1 MSAEHADDFHARDI
15 GFSVAHVYHLRE
27 RDAFLVFRDTFIDLV
42 SVPRAENSLVD
53 FEDELRL
60 GRVVNSDSRPFSL
73 ALGVVDECACENVLE
88 LFGDRATF
96 DDFLKSGGIDV
107 MLDPHPSALSV
118 FIDKVE
124 PRSHALEEF
133 DILSEFLE
141 LAAFQLDIILL
152 GLIYHQFHVGQ
163 DIARI
168 LSCRDAVTHFPE
180 FLRRLAYGLDESE
193 LLHVSRGKRAVEIVN
208 QCNNWFSRHNRMNL
222 KSLAMPNKC
231 GMLLHKY
238 NGKLLNLRLIHKD
251 INAMEHYFARLQN
264 AVRLYW
270 EKPAVCNYRGESF
283 TYGQLATQ
291 IERFHIFFEA
301 CGLKK
306 GDRIAIC
313 AKNTARM
320 AVSFLSVNTYE
331 TVVVPILSDFTP
343 ESVNH
348 LVDHSESLILMTD
361 NDIWA
366 KLDIKAM
373 PRLKA
378 VVSVNDF
385 TLLYVSDEKVR
396 EAFASVSERFAQKY
410 PMGFTGEN
418 VTYNTDNWDDLDI
431 INYTSGT
438 TSSPK
443 GVMLTYKALSATID
457 FGQRHIPSSD
467 KFTMVS
473 MLPMAHMYGLVYEF
487 LYPLCNGTSITFL
500 GKTPSP
506 TLLLSAM
513 RDVKPYLLITVP
525 LVMEKVFKSAIKPV
539 VEKPVMK
546 VLTRIP
552 GIKSLLF
559 KKIREKLLSA
569 LGGNL
574 QMIIMGGAPLNPE
587 VEKWFK
593 KLGLP
598 YTVGYGMTEAAP
610 LLAYEPCDSYVPG
623 SCGKSVDCATVR
635 IDSDDPQHVVG
646 EIQAKGD
653 NICLGYYKAP
663 EATAAAFTEDGYLK
677 TGDLGI
683 IDAEGNIFIK
693 GRSKS
698 MILSANGQNIYP
710 EEVEAVVNNQ
720 DYVVESVVV
729 DRASKLVALIYL
741 DQDAIRKNGLD
752 AETVADIPERV
763 RIASNRALPSYSQLQ
778 KVEVV
783 DKPFE
788 KTPKMSIKRF
798 MYK

>member
-1 MSAEHADDFHARDI
+1 
-15 GFSVAHVYHLRE
+15 
-27 RDAFLVFRDTFIDLV
+27 
-42 SVPRAENSLVD
+42 
-53 FEDELRL
+53 
-60 GRVVNSDSRPFSL
+60 
-73 ALGVVDECACENVLE
+73 
-88 LFGDRATF
+88 
-96 DDFLKSGGIDV
+96 
-107 MLDPHPSALSV
+107 
-118 FIDKVE
+118 
-124 PRSHALEEF
+124 
-133 DILSEFLE
+133 
-141 LAAFQLDIILL
+141 
-152 GLIYHQFHVGQ
+152 
-163 DIARI
+163 
-168 LSCRDAVTHFPE
+168 
-180 FLRRLAYGLDESE
+180 
-193 LLHVSRGKRAVEIVN
+193 
-208 QCNNWFSRHNRMNL
+208 
-222 KSLAMPNKC
+222 
-231 GMLLHKY
+231 
-238 NGKLLNLRLIHKD
+238 
-251 INAMEHYFARLQN
+251 MEHYFARLQN
-264 AVRLYW
+264 AIRLYW
-270 EKPAVCNYRGESF
+270 DKPAVCNYRGETF

-348 LVDHSESLILMTD
+348 LVDHSESLMLFTD
-361 NDIWA
+361 SDIWA
-366 KLDIKAM
+366 KLDKPKM
-373 PRLKA
+373 PLVKA
-378 VVSVNDF
+378 VISVNDF
-385 TLLYVSDEKVR
+385 TLLYADNDDVKKAYAAISET
-396 EAFASVSERFAQKY
+396 FASRY

-438 TSSPK
+438 TSAPK

-457 FGQRHIPSSD
+457 FGQRYIPSSD

-506 TLLLSAM
+506 SLLLSAM
-513 RDVKPYLLITVP
+513 HDVKPYLLITVP

-539 VEKPVMK
+539 LDKPVMK

-552 GIKSLLF
+552 GINSLIF

-593 KLGLP
+593 RIGLP

-610 LLAYEPCDSYVPG
+610 LLAYEACTSYVPG
-623 SCGKSVDCATVR
+623 SCGRSVDCAVVR
-635 IDSDDPQHVVG
+635 IDSEDPQHVVG

-653 NICLGYYKAP
+653 NVCIGYYKNP
-663 EATAAAFTEDGYLK
+663 EATAAAFTEDGFLK

-683 IDAEGNIFIK
+683 IDANGNIFIR

-729 DRASKLVALIYL
+729 DRASKLVALVYL
-741 DQDAIRKNGLD
+741 DGDAMKKAGLD
-752 AETVADIPERV
+752 EETVADLHETI
-763 RIASNRALPSYSQLQ
+763 RINANKALPSYSQLQ

>member
-1 MSAEHADDFHARDI
+1 
-15 GFSVAHVYHLRE
+15 
-27 RDAFLVFRDTFIDLV
+27 
-42 SVPRAENSLVD
+42 
-53 FEDELRL
+53 
-60 GRVVNSDSRPFSL
+60 
-73 ALGVVDECACENVLE
+73 
-88 LFGDRATF
+88 
-96 DDFLKSGGIDV
+96 
-107 MLDPHPSALSV
+107 
-118 FIDKVE
+118 
-124 PRSHALEEF
+124 
-133 DILSEFLE
+133 
-141 LAAFQLDIILL
+141 
-152 GLIYHQFHVGQ
+152 
-163 DIARI
+163 
-168 LSCRDAVTHFPE
+168 
-180 FLRRLAYGLDESE
+180 
-193 LLHVSRGKRAVEIVN
+193 
-208 QCNNWFSRHNRMNL
+208 
-222 KSLAMPNKC
+222 
-231 GMLLHKY
+231 
-238 NGKLLNLRLIHKD
+238 
-251 INAMEHYFARLQN
+251 MEHYFARLQN
-264 AVRLYW
+264 AIRLYW
-270 EKPAVCNYRGESF
+270 DKPAVCNYRGETF

-348 LVDHSESLILMTD
+348 LVDHSESLMLFTD
-361 NDIWA
+361 SDIWA
-366 KLDIKAM
+366 KLDKSKM
-373 PRLKA
+373 PLVKA
-378 VVSVNDF
+378 VISVNDF
-385 TLLYVSDEKVR
+385 TLLYADNDEVKKAYAAIS
-396 EAFASVSERFAQKY
+396 ETFASRY

-438 TSSPK
+438 TSAPK

-457 FGQRHIPSSD
+457 FGQRYIPSSD

-506 TLLLSAM
+506 SLLLSAM
-513 RDVKPYLLITVP
+513 HDVRPYLLITVP

-539 VEKPVMK
+539 LDKPVMK

-552 GIKSLLF
+552 GINSLIF

-593 KLGLP
+593 RIGLP

-610 LLAYEPCDSYVPG
+610 LLAYEACTSYVPG
-623 SCGKSVDCATVR
+623 SCGRSVDCAVVR
-635 IDSDDPQHVVG
+635 IDSEDPQHVVG

-653 NICLGYYKAP
+653 NVCIGYYKNP
-663 EATAAAFTEDGYLK
+663 EATAAAFTEDGFLK

-683 IDAEGNIFIK
+683 IDANGNIFIR

-729 DRASKLVALIYL
+729 DRAGKLVALVYL
-741 DQDAIRKNGLD
+741 DGDAMKKAGLD
-752 AETVADIPERV
+752 EETVADLHETI
-763 RIASNRALPSYSQLQ
+763 RINANKALPSYSQLQ

>member
-1 MSAEHADDFHARDI
+1 
-15 GFSVAHVYHLRE
+15 
-27 RDAFLVFRDTFIDLV
+27 
-42 SVPRAENSLVD
+42 
-53 FEDELRL
+53 
-60 GRVVNSDSRPFSL
+60 
-73 ALGVVDECACENVLE
+73 
-88 LFGDRATF
+88 
-96 DDFLKSGGIDV
+96 
-107 MLDPHPSALSV
+107 
-118 FIDKVE
+118 
-124 PRSHALEEF
+124 
-133 DILSEFLE
+133 
-141 LAAFQLDIILL
+141 
-152 GLIYHQFHVGQ
+152 
-163 DIARI
+163 
-168 LSCRDAVTHFPE
+168 
-180 FLRRLAYGLDESE
+180 
-193 LLHVSRGKRAVEIVN
+193 
-208 QCNNWFSRHNRMNL
+208 
-222 KSLAMPNKC
+222 
-231 GMLLHKY
+231 
-238 NGKLLNLRLIHKD
+238 
-251 INAMEHYFARLQN
+251 MEHYFARLQN
-264 AVRLYW
+264 AIRLYW
-270 EKPAVCNYRGESF
+270 DKPAVCNYRGETF

-348 LVDHSESLILMTD
+348 LVDHSESQMLFTD
-361 NDIWA
+361 SDIWA
-366 KLDIKAM
+366 KLDKSKM
-373 PRLKA
+373 PLVKA
-378 VVSVNDF
+378 VISVNDF
-385 TLLYVSDEKVR
+385 TLLYADNDEVKKAYAAIS
-396 EAFASVSERFAQKY
+396 ETFASRY

-418 VTYNTDNWDDLDI
+418 VTYNTDNWDDLDL

-438 TSSPK
+438 TSAPK

-457 FGQRHIPSSD
+457 FGQRYIPSSD
-467 KFTMVS
+467 KFRMVS

-506 TLLLSAM
+506 SLLLSAM
-513 RDVKPYLLITVP
+513 HDVKPYLLITVP

-539 VEKPVMK
+539 LDKPVMK

-552 GIKSLLF
+552 GINSLIF

-593 KLGLP
+593 RIGLP

-610 LLAYEPCDSYVPG
+610 LLAYEACTSYVPG
-623 SCGKSVDCATVR
+623 SCGRSVDCAIVR
-635 IDSDDPQHVVG
+635 IDSEDPQHVVG

-653 NICLGYYKAP
+653 NVCIGYYKNP
-663 EATAAAFTEDGYLK
+663 EATAAAFTEDGFLK

-683 IDAEGNIFIK
+683 IDANGNIFIR

-729 DRASKLVALIYL
+729 DRAGKLVALVYL
-741 DQDAIRKNGLD
+741 DEDAMKKAGLD
-752 AETVADIPERV
+752 EETVADLHETI
-763 RIASNRALPSYSQLQ
+763 RINANKALPSYSQLQ

>member
-1 MSAEHADDFHARDI
+1 
-15 GFSVAHVYHLRE
+15 
-27 RDAFLVFRDTFIDLV
+27 
-42 SVPRAENSLVD
+42 
-53 FEDELRL
+53 
-60 GRVVNSDSRPFSL
+60 
-73 ALGVVDECACENVLE
+73 
-88 LFGDRATF
+88 
-96 DDFLKSGGIDV
+96 
-107 MLDPHPSALSV
+107 
-118 FIDKVE
+118 
-124 PRSHALEEF
+124 
-133 DILSEFLE
+133 
-141 LAAFQLDIILL
+141 
-152 GLIYHQFHVGQ
+152 
-163 DIARI
+163 
-168 LSCRDAVTHFPE
+168 
-180 FLRRLAYGLDESE
+180 
-193 LLHVSRGKRAVEIVN
+193 
-208 QCNNWFSRHNRMNL
+208 
-222 KSLAMPNKC
+222 
-231 GMLLHKY
+231 
-238 NGKLLNLRLIHKD
+238 
-251 INAMEHYFARLQN
+251 MEHYFARLQN
-264 AVRLYW
+264 AIRLYW
-270 EKPAVCNYRGESF
+270 DKPAVCNYRGETFS
-283 TYGQLATQ
+283 YGQLATQ

-348 LVDHSESLILMTD
+348 LVDHSESLMLFTD
-361 NDIWA
+361 SDIWA
-366 KLDIKAM
+366 KLDKSKM
-373 PRLKA
+373 PLVKA

-385 TLLYVSDEKVR
+385 TLLYADNDDVKKAYAAISET
-396 EAFASVSERFAQKY
+396 FASRY

-418 VTYNTDNWDDLDI
+418 VTYNTDNRDDLDL

-438 TSSPK
+438 TSAPK

-457 FGQRHIPSSD
+457 FGQRYIPSSD

-506 TLLLSAM
+506 SLLLSAM
-513 RDVKPYLLITVP
+513 HDVRPYLLITVP

-539 VEKPVMK
+539 LDKPVMK

-552 GIKSLLF
+552 GINSLIF

-593 KLGLP
+593 RIGLP

-610 LLAYEPCDSYVPG
+610 LLAYEACTSYVPG
-623 SCGKSVDCATVR
+623 SCGRSVDCAIVR

-653 NICLGYYKAP
+653 NVCIGYYKNP
-663 EATAAAFTEDGYLK
+663 EATAAAFTEDGFLK

-683 IDAEGNIFIK
+683 IDANGNIFIR

-729 DRASKLVALIYL
+729 DRASKLVALVYL
-741 DQDAIRKNGLD
+741 DEDAMKKAGLD
-752 AETVADIPERV
+752 EETVADLHETI
-763 RIASNRALPSYSQLQ
+763 RINANKALPSYSQLQ

>member
-1 MSAEHADDFHARDI
+1 
-15 GFSVAHVYHLRE
+15 
-27 RDAFLVFRDTFIDLV
+27 
-42 SVPRAENSLVD
+42 
-53 FEDELRL
+53 
-60 GRVVNSDSRPFSL
+60 
-73 ALGVVDECACENVLE
+73 
-88 LFGDRATF
+88 
-96 DDFLKSGGIDV
+96 
-107 MLDPHPSALSV
+107 
-118 FIDKVE
+118 
-124 PRSHALEEF
+124 
-133 DILSEFLE
+133 
-141 LAAFQLDIILL
+141 
-152 GLIYHQFHVGQ
+152 
-163 DIARI
+163 
-168 LSCRDAVTHFPE
+168 
-180 FLRRLAYGLDESE
+180 
-193 LLHVSRGKRAVEIVN
+193 
-208 QCNNWFSRHNRMNL
+208 
-222 KSLAMPNKC
+222 
-231 GMLLHKY
+231 
-238 NGKLLNLRLIHKD
+238 
-251 INAMEHYFARLQN
+251 MEHYFARLQN
-264 AVRLYW
+264 AIRLYW
-270 EKPAVCNYRGESF
+270 DKPAVCNYRGETF

-348 LVDHSESLILMTD
+348 LVDHSESLMLFTD
-361 NDIWA
+361 SDIWA
-366 KLDIKAM
+366 KLDKSKM
-373 PRLKA
+373 PLVKA
-378 VVSVNDF
+378 VISVNDF
-385 TLLYVSDEKVR
+385 TLLYADNDDVKKAYAAISET
-396 EAFASVSERFAQKY
+396 FASRY

-438 TSSPK
+438 TSAPK

-457 FGQRHIPSSD
+457 FGQRYIPSSD

-487 LYPLCNGTSITFL
+487 LYPLCNGTRITFL

-506 TLLLSAM
+506 SLLLSAM
-513 RDVKPYLLITVP
+513 HDVKPYLLITVP

-539 VEKPVMK
+539 LDKPVMK

-552 GIKSLLF
+552 GINSLIF

-593 KLGLP
+593 KIGLP

-610 LLAYEPCDSYVPG
+610 LLAYEACTSYVPG
-623 SCGKSVDCATVR
+623 SCGRSVDCAIVR
-635 IDSDDPQHVVG
+635 IDSEDPQHVVG

-653 NICLGYYKAP
+653 NICIGYYKNP
-663 EATAAAFTEDGYLK
+663 EATAAAFTEDGFLK

-683 IDAEGNIFIK
+683 IDAHGNIFIR

-729 DRASKLVALIYL
+729 DRASKLVALVYL
-741 DQDAIRKNGLD
+741 DADAMKKAGLD
-752 AETVADIPERV
+752 EETVADLHETI
-763 RIASNRALPSYSQLQ
+763 RINANKAVPSYSQLQ

>member
-1 MSAEHADDFHARDI
+1 
-15 GFSVAHVYHLRE
+15 
-27 RDAFLVFRDTFIDLV
+27 
-42 SVPRAENSLVD
+42 
-53 FEDELRL
+53 
-60 GRVVNSDSRPFSL
+60 
-73 ALGVVDECACENVLE
+73 
-88 LFGDRATF
+88 
-96 DDFLKSGGIDV
+96 
-107 MLDPHPSALSV
+107 
-118 FIDKVE
+118 
-124 PRSHALEEF
+124 
-133 DILSEFLE
+133 
-141 LAAFQLDIILL
+141 
-152 GLIYHQFHVGQ
+152 
-163 DIARI
+163 
-168 LSCRDAVTHFPE
+168 
-180 FLRRLAYGLDESE
+180 
-193 LLHVSRGKRAVEIVN
+193 
-208 QCNNWFSRHNRMNL
+208 
-222 KSLAMPNKC
+222 
-231 GMLLHKY
+231 
-238 NGKLLNLRLIHKD
+238 
-251 INAMEHYFARLQN
+251 MEHYFARLQN
-264 AVRLYW
+264 AIRLYW
-270 EKPAVCNYRGESF
+270 DKPAVCNYRGETF

-348 LVDHSESLILMTD
+348 LVDHSESLMLFTD

-366 KLDIKAM
+366 KLDKSKM
-373 PRLKA
+373 PLVKA

-385 TLLYVSDEKVR
+385 TLLYADNDDVKNAYAAISET
-396 EAFASVSERFAQKY
+396 FASRY

-418 VTYNTDNWDDLDI
+418 VSYNTDNWDDLDI

-438 TSSPK
+438 TSAPK

-457 FGQRHIPSSD
+457 FGQRYIPSSD

-506 TLLLSAM
+506 SLLLSAM
-513 RDVKPYLLITVP
+513 HDVKPYLLITVP

-539 VEKPVMK
+539 LDKPVMK

-552 GIKSLLF
+552 GINSLIF

-593 KLGLP
+593 KIGLP

-610 LLAYEPCDSYVPG
+610 LLAYEACTSYVPG
-623 SCGKSVDCATVR
+623 SCGRSVDCAIVR
-635 IDSDDPQHVVG
+635 IDSEDPQHVVG

-653 NICLGYYKAP
+653 NICIGYYKNP
-663 EATAAAFTEDGYLK
+663 EATAAAFTEDGFLK

-683 IDAEGNIFIK
+683 IDAHGNIFIR

-729 DRASKLVALIYL
+729 DRASKLVALVYL
-741 DQDAIRKNGLD
+741 DADAMKKAGLD
-752 AETVADIPERV
+752 EETVADLHEAI
-763 RIASNRALPSYSQLQ
+763 RINANKALPSYSQLQ

>member
-1 MSAEHADDFHARDI
+1 
-15 GFSVAHVYHLRE
+15 
-27 RDAFLVFRDTFIDLV
+27 
-42 SVPRAENSLVD
+42 
-53 FEDELRL
+53 
-60 GRVVNSDSRPFSL
+60 
-73 ALGVVDECACENVLE
+73 
-88 LFGDRATF
+88 
-96 DDFLKSGGIDV
+96 
-107 MLDPHPSALSV
+107 
-118 FIDKVE
+118 
-124 PRSHALEEF
+124 
-133 DILSEFLE
+133 
-141 LAAFQLDIILL
+141 
-152 GLIYHQFHVGQ
+152 
-163 DIARI
+163 
-168 LSCRDAVTHFPE
+168 
-180 FLRRLAYGLDESE
+180 
-193 LLHVSRGKRAVEIVN
+193 
-208 QCNNWFSRHNRMNL
+208 
-222 KSLAMPNKC
+222 
-231 GMLLHKY
+231 
-238 NGKLLNLRLIHKD
+238 
-251 INAMEHYFARLQN
+251 MEHYFARLQN
-264 AVRLYW
+264 AIRLYW
-270 EKPAVCNYRGESF
+270 DKPAVCNYRGETFS
-283 TYGQLATQ
+283 YGQLATQ

-348 LVDHSESLILMTD
+348 LVDHSESQMLFTD
-361 NDIWA
+361 SDIWA
-366 KLDIKAM
+366 KLDKSKM
-373 PRLKA
+373 PLVKA
-378 VVSVNDF
+378 VISVNDF
-385 TLLYVSDEKVR
+385 TLLYADNDDVKKAYAAISET
-396 EAFASVSERFAQKY
+396 FASRY

-418 VTYNTDNWDDLDI
+418 VTYNTDNWDDLDL

-438 TSSPK
+438 TSAPK

-457 FGQRHIPSSD
+457 FGQRYIPSSD

-506 TLLLSAM
+506 SLLLSAM
-513 RDVKPYLLITVP
+513 HDVRPYLLITVP

-539 VEKPVMK
+539 LDKPVMK

-552 GIKSLLF
+552 GINSLIF

-593 KLGLP
+593 RIGLP

-610 LLAYEPCDSYVPG
+610 LLAYEACTSYVPG
-623 SCGKSVDCATVR
+623 SCGRSVDCAIVR
-635 IDSDDPQHVVG
+635 IDSEDPQHVVG

-653 NICLGYYKAP
+653 NVCIGYYKNP
-663 EATAAAFTEDGYLK
+663 EATAAAFTEDGFLK

-683 IDAEGNIFIK
+683 IDANGNIFIR

-729 DRASKLVALIYL
+729 DRAGKLVALVYL
-741 DQDAIRKNGLD
+741 DEDAMKKAGLD
-752 AETVADIPERV
+752 EETVADLHETI
-763 RIASNRALPSYSQLQ
+763 RINANKALPSYSQLQ

>member
-1 MSAEHADDFHARDI
+1 
-15 GFSVAHVYHLRE
+15 
-27 RDAFLVFRDTFIDLV
+27 
-42 SVPRAENSLVD
+42 
-53 FEDELRL
+53 
-60 GRVVNSDSRPFSL
+60 
-73 ALGVVDECACENVLE
+73 
-88 LFGDRATF
+88 
-96 DDFLKSGGIDV
+96 
-107 MLDPHPSALSV
+107 
-118 FIDKVE
+118 
-124 PRSHALEEF
+124 
-133 DILSEFLE
+133 
-141 LAAFQLDIILL
+141 
-152 GLIYHQFHVGQ
+152 
-163 DIARI
+163 
-168 LSCRDAVTHFPE
+168 
-180 FLRRLAYGLDESE
+180 
-193 LLHVSRGKRAVEIVN
+193 
-208 QCNNWFSRHNRMNL
+208 
-222 KSLAMPNKC
+222 
-231 GMLLHKY
+231 
-238 NGKLLNLRLIHKD
+238 
-251 INAMEHYFARLQN
+251 MEHYFARLQN
-264 AVRLYW
+264 AVRHYW
-270 EKPAVCNYRGESF
+270 DKPAICNYRGETF
-283 TYGQLATQ
+283 TYGQMATQ
-291 IERFHIFFEA
+291 MERFHIFFEA
-301 CGLKK
+301 CGLVK
-306 GDRIAIC
+306 GDRVAIC

-320 AVSFLSVNTYE
+320 ALSFLAVNTYE

-343 ESVNH
+343 ESVGH
-348 LVDHSESLILMTD
+348 LVDHSESLMLFTD

-373 PRLKA
+373 PRLRA

-385 TLLYVSDEKVR
+385 TLLYAADEAIR
-396 EAFASVSERFAQKY
+396 NAFASVPEVFAAKY

-418 VTYNTDNWDDLDI
+418 VHYNTDNWDDLDI

-438 TSSPK
+438 TSAPK
-443 GVMLTYKALSATID
+443 GVMLTYRAISATVD
-457 FGQRHIPSSD
+457 FGQRYIPSSD
-467 KFTMVS
+467 KFRMVS

-506 TLLLSAM
+506 SLLLSAM
-513 RDVKPYLLITVP
+513 HDVKPYLLITVP

-539 VEKPVMK
+539 LEKPVMK

-552 GIKSLLF
+552 GINTLIF
-559 KKIREKLLSA
+559 KKIREKLLGA

-610 LLAYEPCDSYVPG
+610 LLAYAPWNTYVPG
-623 SCGKSVDCATVR
+623 SCGRSVDCAVVR
-635 IDSDDPQHVVG
+635 IDSEDPQHQVG
-646 EIQAKGD
+646 EIQAKGA
-653 NICLGYYKAP
+653 NVCLGYYKNT
-663 EATAAAFTEDGYLK
+663 EATAAAFTEDGFLR

-683 IDAEGNIFIK
+683 IDADGNIFIR

-729 DRASKLVALIYL
+729 DRASKLVALVYL
-741 DQDAIRKNGLD
+741 DQDAIRKAGLD
-752 AETVADIPERV
+752 SEAVADIPENIKV
-763 RIASNRALPSYSQLQ
+763 NANRSLPSYSKLQ

>member
-1 MSAEHADDFHARDI
+1 
-15 GFSVAHVYHLRE
+15 
-27 RDAFLVFRDTFIDLV
+27 
-42 SVPRAENSLVD
+42 
-53 FEDELRL
+53 
-60 GRVVNSDSRPFSL
+60 
-73 ALGVVDECACENVLE
+73 
-88 LFGDRATF
+88 
-96 DDFLKSGGIDV
+96 
-107 MLDPHPSALSV
+107 
-118 FIDKVE
+118 
-124 PRSHALEEF
+124 
-133 DILSEFLE
+133 
-141 LAAFQLDIILL
+141 
-152 GLIYHQFHVGQ
+152 
-163 DIARI
+163 
-168 LSCRDAVTHFPE
+168 
-180 FLRRLAYGLDESE
+180 
-193 LLHVSRGKRAVEIVN
+193 
-208 QCNNWFSRHNRMNL
+208 
-222 KSLAMPNKC
+222 
-231 GMLLHKY
+231 
-238 NGKLLNLRLIHKD
+238 
-251 INAMEHYFARLQN
+251 MEHYFARLQN
-264 AVRLYW
+264 AIRLYW
-270 EKPAVCNYRGESF
+270 DKPAVCNYRGETFS
-283 TYGQLATQ
+283 YGQLATQ

-348 LVDHSESLILMTD
+348 LVDHSESQMLFTD
-361 NDIWA
+361 SDIWA
-366 KLDIKAM
+366 KLDKPKM
-373 PRLKA
+373 PLVKA
-378 VVSVNDF
+378 VISVNDF
-385 TLLYVSDEKVR
+385 TLLYADNDDVKKAYAAISET
-396 EAFASVSERFAQKY
+396 FASRY

-438 TSSPK
+438 TSAPK

-457 FGQRHIPSSD
+457 FGQRYIPSSD

-506 TLLLSAM
+506 SLLLSAM
-513 RDVKPYLLITVP
+513 HDVRPYLLITVP

-539 VEKPVMK
+539 LDKPVMK

-552 GIKSLLF
+552 GINSLIF

-593 KLGLP
+593 RIGLP

-610 LLAYEPCDSYVPG
+610 LLAYEACTSYFPG
-623 SCGKSVDCATVR
+623 SCGRSVDCAIVR
-635 IDSDDPQHVVG
+635 IDSEDPQHVVG

-653 NICLGYYKAP
+653 NVCIGYYKNP
-663 EATAAAFTEDGYLK
+663 EATAAAFTEDGFLK

-683 IDAEGNIFIK
+683 IDAHGNIFIR

-729 DRASKLVALIYL
+729 DRASKLVALVYL
-741 DQDAIRKNGLD
+741 DADAMKKAGLD
-752 AETVADIPERV
+752 EETVADLHETI
-763 RIASNRALPSYSQLQ
+763 RINANKALPSYSQLQ

>member
-1 MSAEHADDFHARDI
+1 
-15 GFSVAHVYHLRE
+15 
-27 RDAFLVFRDTFIDLV
+27 
-42 SVPRAENSLVD
+42 
-53 FEDELRL
+53 
-60 GRVVNSDSRPFSL
+60 
-73 ALGVVDECACENVLE
+73 
-88 LFGDRATF
+88 
-96 DDFLKSGGIDV
+96 
-107 MLDPHPSALSV
+107 
-118 FIDKVE
+118 
-124 PRSHALEEF
+124 
-133 DILSEFLE
+133 
-141 LAAFQLDIILL
+141 
-152 GLIYHQFHVGQ
+152 
-163 DIARI
+163 
-168 LSCRDAVTHFPE
+168 
-180 FLRRLAYGLDESE
+180 
-193 LLHVSRGKRAVEIVN
+193 
-208 QCNNWFSRHNRMNL
+208 
-222 KSLAMPNKC
+222 
-231 GMLLHKY
+231 
-238 NGKLLNLRLIHKD
+238 
-251 INAMEHYFARLQN
+251 MEHYFARLQN
-264 AVRLYW
+264 AIRLYW
-270 EKPAVCNYRGESF
+270 DKPAVCNYRGETF

-348 LVDHSESLILMTD
+348 LVDHSESLMLFTD
-361 NDIWA
+361 SDIWA
-366 KLDIKAM
+366 KLDKSKM
-373 PRLKA
+373 PLVKA
-378 VVSVNDF
+378 VISVNDF
-385 TLLYVSDEKVR
+385 TLLYADNDDVKNAYAAISET
-396 EAFASVSERFAQKY
+396 FASRY

-438 TSSPK
+438 TSAPK

-457 FGQRHIPSSD
+457 FGQRYIPSSD
-467 KFTMVS
+467 KFRMVS

-506 TLLLSAM
+506 SLLLSAM
-513 RDVKPYLLITVP
+513 HDVRPYLLITVP

-539 VEKPVMK
+539 LDKPVMK

-552 GIKSLLF
+552 GINSLIF

-593 KLGLP
+593 RIGLP

-610 LLAYEPCDSYVPG
+610 LLAYEACTSYVPG
-623 SCGKSVDCATVR
+623 SCGRSVDCAVVR
-635 IDSDDPQHVVG
+635 IDSEDPQHVVG

-653 NICLGYYKAP
+653 NVCIGYYKNP
-663 EATAAAFTEDGYLK
+663 EATAAAFTEDGFLK

-683 IDAEGNIFIK
+683 IDANGNIFIR

-729 DRASKLVALIYL
+729 DRAGKLVALVYL
-741 DQDAIRKNGLD
+741 DGDAMKKAGLD
-752 AETVADIPERV
+752 EETVADLHETI
-763 RIASNRALPSYSQLQ
+763 RINANKALPSYSQLQ